1 MPYIGLDV
9 GTSGCKASV
18 VDHTGTVLA
27 FAHEEYAPV
36 SPKPGYIEIDA
47 RAVWTAV
54 KVVLKRTARPGIT
67 ALSIASFGE
76 AAVLLD
82 GQDNVLGNS
91 IFYSD
96 VRGSE
101 EVADILSAIP
111 PARAQAITGTAANP
125 MYTANKLLWSKK
137 HQPELLHSTRHIMLF
152 GDYIGFLLTGER
164 AIDYSLASRTM
175 LFDVMRG
182 RWSDEVASALGLS
195 IKGFSTPVRAGTRV
209 GRLLPAVASE
219 LGLDPNVTVVAG
231 GHDQML
237 AALGGGVVKRGD
249 SVDGMGS
256 SECISLMIHGGDVTP
271 KMAEYNFC
279 NEPYVFEDSFL
290 TLAFNASSGTSIRWY
305 RDCFE
310 KERVSYAAGSGQS
323 LYALMEAECPS
334 YPTNLFFLPHV
345 GGSGTPYIDST
356 LGGAFLGLTVAT
368 TRGDCYKAVLEGIC
382 YEMQYNAELLQSCGL
397 PVNEVTA
404 VGGSTKSNMLMQIK
418 ADIMDR
424 PVHTLEVNETGTMG
438 LALLCAYALG
448 DIPDLADAARNAA
461 HRSNTFY
468 PDKAR
473 AAAYAGRMQHYR
485 RIYPAIKSIYHT

>member
-18 VDHTGTVLA
+18 VDHTGAVLA

-36 SPKPGYIEIDA
+36 SPKPGYMEIDA
-47 RAVWTAV
+47 RVVWAAV
-54 KVVLKRTARPGIT
+54 KSVLKRAARPDIT
-67 ALSIASFGE
+67 ALAIASFGE
-76 AAVLLD
+76 AAILLD
-82 GQDNVLGNS
+82 GRDNVLSNS
-91 IFYSD
+91 IYYSD

-101 EVADILSAIP
+101 EVNDILAAMP
-111 PARAQAITGTAANP
+111 PERAQAITGTAANP
-125 MYTANKLLWSKK
+125 MYTANKLLWIKK
-137 HQPELLHSTRHIMLF
+137 HQPELLHSARHIMLF
-152 GDYIGFLLTGER
+152 GDYIGLMLTGER

-182 RWSDEVASALGLS
+182 CWSDEVASALGLS
-195 IKGFSTPVRAGTRV
+195 IQGFSAPVRAGTRV
-209 GRLLPAVASE
+209 GKLLPNIAME
-219 LGLDPNVTVVAG
+219 LGLSPNVTVVAG

-237 AALGGGVVKRGD
+237 AALGGGVVRRGD

-256 SECISLMIHGGDVTP
+256 SECISLMIRGGDVTP
-271 KMAEYNFC
+271 KMASCSFC
-279 NEPYVFEDSFL
+279 SEPYVFEDSFL

-310 KERVSYAAGSGQS
+310 PERACYANKSGQS
-323 LYALMEAECPS
+323 LYALMEAECPRD
-334 YPTNLFFLPHV
+334 PTGLFFLPHV
-345 GGSGTPYIDST
+345 GGSGTPHIDST

-368 TRGDCYKAVLEGIC
+368 ARGDCYKAVLEGIC

-404 VGGSTKSNMLMQIK
+404 VGGSTKSKLLMQIK

-438 LALLCAYALG
+438 LALLCAYALN
-448 DIPDLADAARNAA
+448 DIPDLASAAKKAAR
-461 HRSNTFY
+461 RRETFY
-468 PDKAR
+468 PNKAR
-473 AAAYAGRMQHYR
+473 AAVYAERMRQYR
-485 RIYPAIKSIYHT
+485 RIYPAIKSIYNT

>member
-9 GTSGCKASV
+9 GTSSCKASV
-18 VDHTGTVLA
+18 VDHTGAVVA
-27 FAHEEYAPV
+27 FAHEEYAPI

-47 RAVWTAV
+47 RAVWEAV
-54 KVVLKRTARPGIT
+54 KRAIRRISRPEIT
-67 ALSIASFGE
+67 ALAIASFGE
-76 AAVLLD
+76 AAVLLGD
-82 GQDNVLGNS
+82 QDQVLSNS

-96 VRGSE
+96 IRGSE
-101 EVADILSAIP
+101 EVADILAAIP
-111 PARAQAITGTAANP
+111 PERAQAITGTAANP
-125 MYTANKLLWSKK
+125 MYTANKLLWIKK
-137 HQPELLHSTRHIMLF
+137 HQPELLHATKHVMLF

-164 AIDYSLASRTM
+164 VIDYSLASRTM
-175 LFDVMRG
+175 LFDVMQS
-182 RWSDEVASALGLS
+182 RWSEEVSSRLGLS
-195 IKGFSTPVRAGTRV
+195 TDGFSTPVRAGTRI
-209 GRLLPAVASE
+209 GRILPSVAAE
-219 LGLDPNVTVVAG
+219 LGLGATLTVVAG

-237 AALGGGVVKRGD
+237 AALGGGVVNRGD

-271 KMAEYNFC
+271 NMAQYNFC
-279 NEPYVFEDSFL
+279 SEPYVFENSYL

-305 RDCFE
+305 QECFE
-310 KERVSYAAGSGQS
+310 KERAQYAAENGGSLFAMMEAGCPKAPTS
-323 LYALMEAECPS
+323 LY
-334 YPTNLFFLPHV
+334 FLPHV

-404 VGGSTKSNMLMQIK
+404 VGGSTKSRLLMQLK
-418 ADIMDR
+418 ADIMNR
-424 PVHTLEVNETGTMG
+424 PVHTLAIKETGTMG

-448 DIPDLADAARNAA
+448 DIPDLAAAASTLA
-461 HRSNTFY
+461 QRSETFY
-468 PDKAR
+468 PNQAN
-473 AAAYAGRMQHYR
+473 AAIYANRMQHYR